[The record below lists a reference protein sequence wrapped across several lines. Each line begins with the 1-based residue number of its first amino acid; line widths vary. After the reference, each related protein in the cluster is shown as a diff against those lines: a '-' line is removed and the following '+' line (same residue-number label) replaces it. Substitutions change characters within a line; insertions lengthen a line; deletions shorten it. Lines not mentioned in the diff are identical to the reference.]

1 MFTPYMRAGIILS
14 KVLFGEQF
22 EIDTPGKSPSD

>member
-1 MFTPYMRAGIILS
+1 MPNRYMRTGIILS

-22 EIDTPGKSPSD
+22 EIDMPGKSPSD